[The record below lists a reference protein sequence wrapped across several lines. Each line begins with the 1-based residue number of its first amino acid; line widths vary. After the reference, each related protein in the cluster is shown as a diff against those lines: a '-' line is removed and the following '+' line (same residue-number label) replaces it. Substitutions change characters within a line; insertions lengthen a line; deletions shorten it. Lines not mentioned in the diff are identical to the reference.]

1 MVQSKKNVVVVGGG
15 FAGSAMARSL
25 SAKLDPSKHTLTLV
39 NNRPFAIHNLGG
51 ARMTVS
57 DHDRLEDI
65 ALIPYDKVFINQN
78 GSLIVGRVTA
88 IDKNGGEKGGI
99 ITLKSGETIPY
110 DVLVLAPGSAWS
122 SALAFPDGGDEVVN
136 FIRQWRSK
144 YEKAKHIVLAG
155 GGAVGIETAGEI
167 KDAFPDKK
175 VTIVQGDNLLTNKTY
190 PDKFRKALDTSLR
203 ARGVEIV
210 YNDFIDD
217 IPADGVV
224 GVTTRNGKQLDAD
237 LVVSTK
243 GPRPNTAF
251 IATLGSDTITD
262 RGFVKVKPTL
272 QLLSHSD
279 IYAAGDVIDWAEQKQ
294 AAKTQGH
301 AAVVTANIL
310 SDLAGEKPVKEYKGA
325 YELIVVTNGKGGGVA
340 YFDVLWGLMFGNWF
354 ARFVKSK
361 DLLVPMFRKSLGQ
374 S

>member
-15 FAGSAMARSL
+15 FAGSAIARSL
-25 SAKLDPSKHTLTLV
+25 SAKLDPSKHSLTLV

-325 YELIVVTNGKGGGVA
+325 YELIVITNGKGGGVA
-340 YFDVLWGLMFGNWF
+340 YFDVLWGLMFGNWL

>member
-1 MVQSKKNVVVVGGG
+1 MP
-15 FAGSAMARSL
+15 A
-25 SAKLDPSKHTLTLV
+25 
-39 NNRPFAIHNLGG
+39 
-51 ARMTVS
+51 S
-57 DHDRLEDI
+57 DFL
-65 ALIPYDKVFINQN
+65 
-78 GSLIVGRVTA
+78 
-88 IDKNGGEKGGI
+88 
-99 ITLKSGETIPY
+99 LK
-110 DVLVLAPGSAWS
+110 A
-122 SALAFPDGGDEVVN
+122 
-136 FIRQWRSK
+136 
-144 YEKAKHIVLAG
+144 
-155 GGAVGIETAGEI
+155 
-167 KDAFPDKK
+167 
-175 VTIVQGDNLLTNKTY
+175 Y

-224 GVTTRNGKQLDAD
+224 GVTTRNGKRLDAD

-294 AAKTQGH
+294 AAKTKGH

-374 S
+374 SS